1 MLKRVA
7 KALNATL
14 FGHLIARAGSF
25 VLVPLFLSR
34 WSASLYGEYMA
45 LFASVSYLS
54 GLDIGMQLAAVNRL
68 TKAYAREDLDEY
80 RLVQHSALAFYLCVA
95 TGTTLVAIFLSILL
109 PIPRWIGVRLTRPSI
124 ATSVIV
130 LLAIYV
136 LWSLPGRLIT
146 STYQTMG
153 NLARSQWVNNAQQ
166 LLGVLMAGVILLM
179 GGGMLSIAFSQVAV
193 FCALLL
199 LVLWDVHSHAPQLF
213 PGIAG
218 AKFSVLKELFRPSLL
233 FALLVVANLVAYQ
246 GAVLLV
252 SATLGGV
259 AVAVF
264 SVSRT
269 LINVIREVLYSFG
282 VALWPDL
289 ARFEAKGEL
298 EKLRGVH
305 RLMIFGTCVV
315 AIALGTCVWFE
326 GALIITIWTRGHLVP
341 DVTLLRLFVAFTVL
355 QTPWVASSAVST
367 ASNHHRIY
375 AIAFFAS
382 TVIGLT
388 LATLLI
394 ARFGMSAVPLG
405 LTVGEA
411 LCCYHFVI
419 RATCRLI
426 HEPYAPFAVRLWSG
440 LGVLGAL
447 VMTSGWLVHHMIP
460 GLVLVRWVAMG
471 LTTLT
476 VSAAGAWLLW
486 LSHQDRVLVVP
497 KLRPLFAMLNA
508 KV

>member
-14 FGHLIARAGSF
+14 FGHLIARVGSF

-45 LFASVSYLS
+45 LFAAVSYLS

-68 TKAYAREDLDEY
+68 TKAYSRKDLDEY

-95 TGTTLVAIFLSILL
+95 AGATLLAISLAILL
-109 PIPRWIGVRLTRPSI
+109 PIPRWIGLRLTTPSI
-124 ATSVIV
+124 ATSVIIV
-130 LLAIYV
+130 LAMYV
-136 LWSLPGRLIT
+136 LWSLPSRLIT

-153 NLARSQWVNNAQQ
+153 NLARSQWVTNTQQ
-166 LLGVLMAGVILLM
+166 VLGVVVTVVALLL
-179 GGGMLSIAFSQVAV
+179 GGGMLSIAFTQVALL
-193 FCALLL
+193 CAPLM
-199 LVLWDVHSHAPQLF
+199 LVLWDVHRHAPELF
-213 PGIAG
+213 PGITG
-218 AKFSVLKELFRPSLL
+218 AKFSVLKELFHPSLL
-233 FALLVVANLVAYQ
+233 FALLVVANMVAFQ
-246 GAVLLV
+246 GSVLLV

-269 LINVIREVLYSFG
+269 LINVVREALYSFG

-289 ARFEAKGEL
+289 ARLKAGGEL

-305 RLMIFGTCVV
+305 RLMVFGTCVV

-326 GALIITIWTRGHLVP
+326 GSLIITIWTRGRLVP
-341 DVTLLRLFVAFTVL
+341 DVTLLRLLVVFTVL

-367 ASNHHRIY
+367 ATNHHRIY
-375 AIAFFAS
+375 ATAYFVS
-382 TVIGLT
+382 TIIGVA
-388 LATLLI
+388 LAALLI
-394 ARFGMSAVPLG
+394 GRLGMSAVPLG
-405 LTVGEA
+405 LTIGEA

-440 LGVLGAL
+440 LCVLGAL
-447 VMTSGWLVHHMIP
+447 VMTAGWLVHHMIP
-460 GLVLVRWVAMG
+460 GPVLVRWVAMG
-471 LTTLT
+471 LITLV

-486 LSHQDRVLVVP
+486 LSRQDRVLVVP
-497 KLRPLFAMLNA
+497 NLRPLFGMLNA